1 MAMFTQILE
10 FLANHYILSGTFLL
24 LLILLIVQ
32 SSRRSGKNLTSS
44 QLTALVNRDQAVVLD
59 IRAKKDFESG
69 HIVDAINIPTDAL
82 KTRMGELQKYQDKL
96 LVIVCA
102 SGVNAG
108 SAAAELQK
116 AGYQV
121 ARLAG
126 GMTTWR
132 NDNLPVV
139 K

>member
-1 MAMFTQILE
+1 M
-10 FLANHYILSGTFLL
+10 
-24 LLILLIVQ
+24 Q